1 MKIETPPSGQSQT
14 KKELPS
20 FVGDPPTERGFH
32 VTRFEK
38 IAKEYED
45 SVVQRVLNWNTKMSA
60 KDFAHAEAIRDDADF
75 ERRKDAEFQAWEKN
89 LRVVI
94 DNLLEKR
101 DQRNLDGTE
110 RKDIRP
116 LLLIMGGGM
125 KGPYGAGQALLG
137 LPEAG
142 LDKVF
147 DTVVGISAGAATA
160 TYFVGGE
167 PQAAKGAS
175 IFYEECTKGEF
186 IKFRRVHQIM
196 NIDVVT
202 EAMSHGE
209 KSVDKQAVLDSETEL
224 YVGATR
230 KEDGEFELINA
241 KTARPGMI
249 TAVGASMAVPLV
261 YRKAIEVNGE
271 KYIDGAFD
279 PMPIERLIKQFK
291 PTDILVLP
299 NTPFDRMDAFELNP
313 GQYLFAELAHQTGS
327 LGSIGTVEKFLR
339 VKEEI
344 RKSLEYI
351 QNQNKVNIGIL
362 WPPDS
367 GLSNLGTNPDKV
379 EAAVIES
386 ARDVIKQFGSAQPR
400 KLNLFHSKKQ

>member
-1 MKIETPPSGQSQT
+1 
-14 KKELPS
+14 
-20 FVGDPPTERGFH
+20 
-32 VTRFEK
+32 
-38 IAKEYED
+38 
-45 SVVQRVLNWNTKMSA
+45 
-60 KDFAHAEAIRDDADF
+60 
-75 ERRKDAEFQAWEKN
+75 
-89 LRVVI
+89 
-94 DNLLEKR
+94 
-101 DQRNLDGTE
+101 
-110 RKDIRP
+110 
-116 LLLIMGGGM
+116 
-125 KGPYGAGQALLG
+125 
-137 LPEAG
+137 
-142 LDKVF
+142 
-147 DTVVGISAGAATA
+147 
-160 TYFVGGE
+160 
-167 PQAAKGAS
+167 
-175 IFYEECTKGEF
+175 
-186 IKFRRVHQIM
+186 M